1 VESPKWE
8 EHPFKEEHFKTCVY
22 MYPIKDVRNL
32 NIVFPCPDLQEY
44 YKSSP
49 SHYISHLMGHE
60 GPGSILSTLK
70 ARGWSNNL
78 VAGSRPAP
86 RGMGFFGV
94 TVDLTEEGIKHIDD
108 IVELIFQY
116 LNMLKTQGPLKWVQD
131 ENRDI
136 GNMLFRF
143 KDKES
148 PRSYISGLVHTL
160 QVNKIDV
167 VRFASTLRHF
177 SGLRHGGCAQLHV
190 SIFRV
195 ET

>member
-1 VESPKWE
+1 
-8 EHPFKEEHFKTCVY
+8 
-22 MYPIKDVRNL
+22 
-32 NIVFPCPDLQEY
+32 
-44 YKSSP
+44 
-49 SHYISHLMGHE
+49 MGHE

-190 SIFRV
+190 SVFRM